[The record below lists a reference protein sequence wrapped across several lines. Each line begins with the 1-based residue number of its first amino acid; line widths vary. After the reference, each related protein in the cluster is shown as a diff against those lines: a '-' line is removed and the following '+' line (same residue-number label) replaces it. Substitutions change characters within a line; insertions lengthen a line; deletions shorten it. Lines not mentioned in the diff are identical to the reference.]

1 MRRRARGRG
10 VVPPTRALACRPRKN
25 AYEQRDPARARQ
37 GAGEH
42 ETVVA
47 HYSVQEY
54 SCTCYPSAGMSKVS
68 LDALLD
74 DDEWAWL
81 TASATEAR
89 LPDEGKAFRCC
100 VNFLAQ
106 SQAADVHVA
115 EALSASTTDAASRQ
129 PAGDHTPRTLD
140 LAASQIEW
148 MRSAS
153 AQSGVSSIESFAS
166 TVVQACM
173 KVDDRTA
180 VFGVVRCKTA
190 TASRGGGDVAGLADT
205 STVCAGAQEALAA
218 QKGTS

>member
-1 MRRRARGRG
+1 
-10 VVPPTRALACRPRKN
+10 
-25 AYEQRDPARARQ
+25 
-37 GAGEH
+37 
-42 ETVVA
+42 
-47 HYSVQEY
+47 
-54 SCTCYPSAGMSKVS
+54 MSKVS

-89 LPDEGKAFRCC
+89 LPDEVKAFRCC

-115 EALSASTTDAASRQ
+115 EAISASTTNAASRQ
-129 PAGDHTPRTLD
+129 PAGDHKPRTLD

-173 KVDDRTA
+173 KVDDWTA

>member
-1 MRRRARGRG
+1 MIPGLATGCGTARRTAVQLARA
-10 VVPPTRALACRPRKN
+10 VLEA
-25 AYEQRDPARARQ
+25 ARARSYRCSWVYLLPT
-37 GAGEH
+37 H
-42 ETVVA
+42 
-47 HYSVQEY
+47 
-54 SCTCYPSAGMSKVS
+54 PGMSKVS
-68 LDALLD
+68 LDALLA

-129 PAGDHTPRTLD
+129 PTGDHKPRAVD

-180 VFGVVRCKTA
+180 IFGVVRCKTA
-190 TASRGGGDVAGLADT
+190 TASRGDGDVAGLADT

-218 QKGTS
+218 QKATS